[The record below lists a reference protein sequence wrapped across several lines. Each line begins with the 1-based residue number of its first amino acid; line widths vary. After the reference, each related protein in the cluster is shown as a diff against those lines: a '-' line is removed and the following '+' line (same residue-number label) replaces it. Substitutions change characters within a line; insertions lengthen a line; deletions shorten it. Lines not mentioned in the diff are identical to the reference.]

1 MDAAVSV
8 TEMLSITK
16 KTKKNN
22 IYFMQSNPSKK
33 KLHCTHGRHI
43 NRRVSRK

>member
-16 KTKKNN
+16 KKKKDN
-22 IYFMQSNPSKK
+22 IYFMQSNPNKETALYSRQ
-33 KLHCTHGRHI
+33 TH
-43 NRRVSRK
+43 

>member
-8 TEMLSITK
+8 TDMLSITNK
-16 KTKKNN
+16 NNN

-33 KLHCTHGRHI
+33 TALYSRQTH
-43 NRRVSRK
+43 